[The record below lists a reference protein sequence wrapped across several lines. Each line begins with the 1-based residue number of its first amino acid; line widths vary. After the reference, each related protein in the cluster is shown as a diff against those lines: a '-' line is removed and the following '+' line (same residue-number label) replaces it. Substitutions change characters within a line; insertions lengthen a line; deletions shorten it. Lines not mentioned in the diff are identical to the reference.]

1 MNLPEFGVKRPVTN
15 LMIFSAIIVLAIYS
29 LSRLGI
35 DSMPKIEP
43 PVITVISSYPGASP
57 EDVEVKVTEPLEN
70 QLATTPGLEKIISHS
85 SDGLS
90 LISLKFSWE
99 TDLDAVS
106 NDIRDRIELAKRFL
120 PDIPDEM
127 DLPFIYKFNTSNI
140 PILFL
145 GITGQQSYAELYDI
159 IDKRVADSLRQL
171 PGVGTVELI
180 GGLERQI
187 NVWADRQRLEGYGLS
202 VNDLENALRQENISQ
217 PLGKLKSGLTDY
229 LVRLPGE
236 FASPKEIDKVI
247 LARQGNKL
255 VYLKDVARI
264 EDGFKEVV
272 LNVRINRAPGLLLMI
287 QKQTDTNT
295 VEVAQRVKKRLD
307 ELQGALPTDIK
318 MFTIFDNSQD
328 IIDSL
333 NNLKSTVWIGIVLV
347 IFVVWF
353 FLRRLLPS
361 IIIALTIPFSLLI
374 AFIYLFLSGR
384 TINVISLSSLAIAAG
399 MIVDNAIVI
408 VDNVYRK
415 IEHGNRPNEAAI
427 FGSKEMFLSIA
438 ASTFTTV
445 VVFLPMLFLTGVVG
459 IMFGELAII
468 VTVTLLASL
477 FTSSSFTPMLCSKW
491 LMPSNVIAQKV
502 RRNNFYALSEN
513 VFRSLENIYAAM
525 LAWALRHKKFVMT
538 MFAGV
543 FVATLFLTPFI
554 GNEFSPEEDTGDLRL
569 TINLPLGTRLEET
582 DQIARRVEEII
593 QTHVPEAKFVFC
605 RTGDAPGRAR
615 ASGQETGPHII
626 TSGAK
631 LVPKT
636 ERKRSDKEIAQF
648 LRNEFRKIP
657 GVLKINVSTGN
668 PIGRL
673 ISGTGGKTV
682 QVEIVGNSFEETDRV
697 ANTIKTMIEKIPGT
711 VDVSISRELNRP
723 ELIIEI
729 NREKAA
735 VLGLTMNDIA
745 KNLNTAIAGST
756 ATKYREKGETYDIV
770 VRLEES
776 SRQKIEDLENL
787 SILSPARNQQIK
799 LSNIATIAEV
809 LGPVNIERQNRERVV
824 RVECNTF
831 KRSSGKVV
839 DDIKKELKNIVL
851 PSNIMVSIGG
861 EADEQRKAFGDLGLL
876 LLLGVTL
883 VYMIMAAQFESL
895 VDPFIIMFSIPFTF
909 VGIIL
914 AMFLTGTTLSVIS
927 YLGIIMLMGI
937 VVNNA
942 IVLISYIIILRRRGA
957 SMQEAVTVAGKER
970 LRPVL
975 MTTVTTL
982 AGFLPLAFSQ
992 GVGSETWQPLGIT
1005 MSGGLAVS
1013 TMITMIFVP
1022 TFYAIIHKERPKNKD
1037 GAHA

>member
-1 MNLPEFGVKRPVTN
+1 MSLPEFGVKRPVTN
-15 LMIFSAIIVLAIYS
+15 LMIFLSIIVLAGYS

-90 LISLKFSWE
+90 LISLKFSWG

-106 NDIRDRIELAKRFL
+106 NDVRDRIELAKIYL

-127 DLPFIYKFNTSNI
+127 DLPFIYKFNTANV

-145 GITGQQSYAELYDI
+145 GITGQQSYAELYDL
-159 IDKRVADSLRQL
+159 IDKRIGDALRQL

-187 NVWADRQRLEGYGLS
+187 NIWIDRQRLEGYGLS
-202 VNDLENALRQENISQ
+202 ILDLENALKYENISQ
-217 PLGKLKSGLTDY
+217 PLGKLKSGMTDY

-236 FASPKEIDKVI
+236 FADPQEINKVI
-247 LARQGNKL
+247 LGRQGNKL
-255 VYLKDVARI
+255 IYLKDVARI

-272 LNVRINRAPGLLLMI
+272 LNVRINRTPGLLLMI

-295 VEVAQRVKKRLD
+295 VEVAQRVKKKLED
-307 ELQGALPTDIK
+307 LQSILPADVK

-333 NNLKSTVWIGIVLV
+333 DNLKSSVWIGIVLV

-353 FLRRLLPS
+353 FLRRILPS

-408 VDNVYRK
+408 VDNIYRK
-415 IEHGNRPNEAAI
+415 LERGNRPQEAAI
-427 FGSKEMFLSIA
+427 FGSKEMFLSIS

-459 IMFGELAII
+459 IMFGELAVII
-468 VTVTLLASL
+468 TVTLLGSL
-477 FTSSSFTPMLCSKW
+477 FTASTFTPMLCSQWMKKP
-491 LMPSNVIAQKV
+491 LNNAKKTIVG
-502 RRNNFYALSEN
+502 NFYIVSEN
-513 VFRSLENIYAAM
+513 FFKTCENIYSKI
-525 LAWALRHKKFVMT
+525 LSWSLQHKKFVLASFT
-538 MFAGV
+538 IV
-543 FVATLFLTPFI
+543 FIGALFVTPFI

-582 DQIARRVEEII
+582 DKIANRIEEII
-593 QTHVPEAKFVFC
+593 QKGVPEARFIFA
-605 RTGDAPGRAR
+605 RTGDAPGR
-615 ASGQETGPHII
+615 SKSMGQTSGPHIV

-636 ERKRSDKEIAQF
+636 ERKRSDKEIAQY
-648 LRNEFRKIP
+648 LRDEIKKIP
-657 GVLKINVSTGN
+657 GILKIDVSTGN
-668 PIGRL
+668 PIGKL

-682 QVEIVGNSFEETDRV
+682 QIEIAGNSFEETDAV
-697 ANTIKTMIEKIPGT
+697 AQEIRAIIEKIPGT
-711 VDVSISRELNRP
+711 VDASVSRELNRP

-735 VLGLTMNDIA
+735 VLGLTMNHIA
-745 KNLNTAIAGST
+745 QSLNTAIAGST

-776 SRQKIEDLENL
+776 SRSKVEDLENL
-787 SILSPARNQQIK
+787 TVVSPATGQQIK
-799 LSNIATIAEV
+799 LSNIASIQEV
-809 LGPVNIERQNRERVV
+809 LGPVDIERQNRERVV

-839 DDIKKELKNIVL
+839 EDVRKELKNIAL
-851 PSNIMVSIGG
+851 PSNIMISIGG
-861 EADEQRKAFGDLGLL
+861 EADEQKKAFKDLGLL

-895 VDPFIIMFSIPFTF
+895 LDPFIVMFAIPFTF
-909 VGIIL
+909 VGVIF

-942 IVLISYIIILRRRGA
+942 IVLISYIIILRGRGA
-957 SMQEAVTVAGKER
+957 SMQEAVTMAGKDR

-982 AGFLPLAFSQ
+982 AGFLPLAFSR

-1013 TMITMIFVP
+1013 TIITMVFVP
-1022 TFYAIIHKERPKNKD
+1022 TLYAVIHREKNK
-1037 GAHA
+1037 GASC